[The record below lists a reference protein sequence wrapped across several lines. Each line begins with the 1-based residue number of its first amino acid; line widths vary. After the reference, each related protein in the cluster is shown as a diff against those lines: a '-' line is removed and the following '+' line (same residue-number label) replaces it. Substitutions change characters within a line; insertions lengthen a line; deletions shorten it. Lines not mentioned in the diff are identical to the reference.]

1 MSDEIFNQIQ
11 AYEKRVF
18 FFIEEHNW
26 KKANEYAEK
35 ILDIQPENATAYLA
49 KLLIEFHC
57 SSITDLSKLKNSF
70 EENIN
75 YKRII
80 QFGDK
85 EIVDKI
91 NKELQKI
98 NKKKEQ
104 RRTEIETKVNIVKS
118 KSISTLKVLLPICV
132 CCVIIVI
139 IFSSLIQPNIKYNKA
154 VNLYE
159 NGEYEQAYDIF
170 SELDNFKDSLAI
182 RNEISK
188 ILKEKNYITYK
199 ELLIKIP
206 QNYDITLR
214 VDGGKL
220 YIIGDFD
227 CSINEFLTYVNAPS
241 GYRLCTAGS
250 YAKSNGTS
258 SFLIEDYI
266 NVRTQYYFDGEWK
279 KEVLDLLF
287 VGYGDYSAKYIGKS
301 GNVPYKY
308 GNFATSLNEWRKNVR
323 FDSETKIKGQ
333 YSPTGEQSGATTFEL
348 IIVRKAF

>member
-1 MSDEIFNQIQ
+1 MSDEIFNQIR

-26 KKANEYAEK
+26 EKANEYTEK

-57 SSITDLSKLKNSF
+57 SSIIDLSKLKNSF

-91 NKELQKI
+91 NTELQKI

-104 RRTEIETKVNIVKS
+104 RRTEIETKVSIVKNKS
-118 KSISTLKVLLPICV
+118 KSTLKGLLPICV

-159 NGEYEQAYDIF
+159 NGEYEEAYDIF
-170 SELDNFKDSLAI
+170 SELGNFKDSLTKS
-182 RNEISK
+182 NEISK
-188 ILKEKNYITYK
+188 ILKEKNYITYNS
-199 ELLIKIP
+199 LLIKIP
-206 QNYDITLR
+206 QKYNIELKI
-214 VDGGKL
+214 DGGKL
-220 YIIGDFD
+220 YIIGEFE
-227 CSINEFLTYVNAPS
+227 CSINEFLTYVKAPS
-241 GYRLCTAGS
+241 GYQLCTSGS
-250 YAKSNGTS
+250 FAKSNGTA

-266 NVRTQYYFDGEWK
+266 NGRTQYYSNGEWTN
-279 KEVLDLLF
+279 EVLDLLF
-287 VGYGDYSAKYIGKS
+287 VGYGNYSAKYIGKS
-301 GNVPYKY
+301 GKVPYKY
-308 GNFATSLNEWRKNVR
+308 GNFATSINEWRHNVG